1 MTSELPD
8 MRASD
13 AERERIA
20 EILRDA
26 VAEGRLDMVEF
37 EQRLEA
43 AYAARTRGELTP
55 LVRDLPVSGR
65 PLPDVGG
72 AAVSAWPERI
82 GGDPTSTRGFAVW
95 GGFRRKGRWT
105 VGRTFTSFVMW
116 GGGVID
122 LREAR
127 FAERE
132 VTIRCVA
139 IMGGTVV
146 TLPPDVHVR
155 VNGAG
160 FMGGFD
166 ERSRD
171 EDEAAPDAPRVTV
184 TGFALMGG
192 VGVERRWSRAERRR
206 RKEAEAE
213 ARAEALGGAEAP
225 RTVDGPGEARGPGG
239 GRKLL

>member
-26 VAEGRLDMVEF
+26 MAEGRLDMAEF
-37 EQRLEA
+37 EQRLES
-43 AYAARTRGELTP
+43 AYTARTRGELTP
-55 LVRDLPVSGR
+55 LVRDLPVSGA

-72 AAVSAWPERI
+72 AAVTAWSERI
-82 GGDPTSTRGFAVW
+82 GGEPTSTGGFAFW
-95 GGFRRKGRWT
+95 GGFSRKGRWT

-116 GGGVID
+116 GGGVVD

-139 IMGGTVV
+139 IMGGMGVTV
-146 TLPPDVHVR
+146 PPDVHVR
-155 VNGAG
+155 VNGTG

-166 ERSRD
+166 ERSKD
-171 EDEAAPDAPRVTV
+171 EGEPAPDAPRVTV

-192 VGVERRWSRAERRR
+192 VGVERKWSRAERRR
-206 RKEAEAE
+206 RKEAGAK
-213 ARAEALGGAEAP
+213 AAADTVGRAEAP
-225 RTVDGPGEARGPGG
+225 RPVGGPGEAQEPGG
-239 GRKLL
+239 GKDVR

>member
-1 MTSELPD
+1 

-26 VAEGRLDMVEF
+26 MAEGRLDMGEF
-37 EQRLEA
+37 EQRLES

-55 LVRDLPVSGR
+55 LVRDLPVSGT

-72 AAVSAWPERI
+72 AAVPVWSERI
-82 GGDPTSTRGFAVW
+82 GGEPTSTGGFALW
-95 GGFRRKGRWT
+95 GGFGRKGRWT
-105 VGRTFTSFVMW
+105 VGRTFTSFAMW
-116 GGGVID
+116 GGGAID

-139 IMGGTVV
+139 IMGGVRVTV
-146 TLPPDVHVR
+146 PPDVHVR
-155 VNGAG
+155 VNGIG

-166 ERSRD
+166 ERTRD
-171 EDEAAPDAPRVTV
+171 EGEPAPDAPRVTV

-192 VGVERRWSRAERRR
+192 VGVERKWSRAERRR

-213 ARAEALGGAEAP
+213 ARADARADAVGRAEAP
-225 RTVDGPGEARGPGG
+225 RTVDGPGEARGPGSG
-239 GRKLL
+239 KKLL

>member
-1 MTSELPD
+1 

-26 VAEGRLDMVEF
+26 VAEGRLDMGEF
-37 EQRLEA
+37 EQRLEL

-55 LVRDLPVSGR
+55 LVRDLPVSGA

-72 AAVSAWPERI
+72 AAVSAWSERI
-82 GGDPTSTRGFAVW
+82 GGEPTSTRGFAFW
-95 GGFRRKGRWT
+95 GGFSRKGRWT

-116 GGGVID
+116 GGGVVD

-132 VTIRCVA
+132 VTVRCVA

-155 VNGAG
+155 VEGTG

-171 EDEAAPDAPRVTV
+171 EDDPAPDAPRVTV

-192 VGVERRWSRAERRR
+192 VGVERKWSRAERRR
-206 RKEAEAE
+206 RKEAG
-213 ARAEALGGAEAP
+213 ARARADAVGPAEAP
-225 RTVDGPGEARGPGG
+225 RTVDGPGEARGSGG
-239 GRKLL
+239 GKTLR

>member
-1 MTSELPD
+1 

-26 VAEGRLDMVEF
+26 MAEGRLDMGEF

-43 AYAARTRGELTP
+43 AYKARTRGELTP
-55 LVRDLPVSGR
+55 LVRDLPVAGS

-72 AAVSAWPERI
+72 AAVPGRSERI
-82 GGDPTSTRGFAVW
+82 GGEPTSKGGFAFW
-95 GGFRRKGRWT
+95 GGFSRKGRWT

-116 GGGVID
+116 GGGVVD

-146 TLPPDVHVR
+146 TVPPDVHLR
-155 VNGAG
+155 VNGTG

-171 EDEAAPDAPRVTV
+171 EGEPAPDAPRVTV

-192 VGVERRWSRAERRR
+192 VGVEHKWSKAERRR
-206 RKEAEAE
+206 RREAEAE
-213 ARAEALGGAEAP
+213 ARAKAATDAVGRAEVP
-225 RTVDGPGEARGPGG
+225 RAVDGPGEAHGAGG
-239 GRKLL
+239 GKKLL

>member
-1 MTSELPD
+1 

-26 VAEGRLDMVEF
+26 MAEGRLDMGEF
-37 EQRLEA
+37 EQRLES

-55 LVRDLPVSGR
+55 LVRDLPLSGEQ
-65 PLPDVGG
+65 LPDVGG
-72 AAVSAWPERI
+72 AAVTAWSERI
-82 GGDPTSTRGFAVW
+82 GGEPTSKGGFAFW
-95 GGFRRKGRWT
+95 GGFSRKGRWT

-116 GGGVID
+116 GGGVVD

-139 IMGGTVV
+139 IMGGMGVTV
-146 TLPPDVHVR
+146 PPDVHVR
-155 VNGAG
+155 VNGTG

-166 ERSRD
+166 ERAKD
-171 EDEAAPDAPRVTV
+171 EGEPAPDAPRVTV

-192 VGVERRWSRAERRR
+192 VGVERRWSKAERRR

-213 ARAEALGGAEAP
+213 ARAKAVG
-225 RTVDGPGEARGPGG
+225 GPGESRGPGG
-239 GRKLL
+239 GKGLR